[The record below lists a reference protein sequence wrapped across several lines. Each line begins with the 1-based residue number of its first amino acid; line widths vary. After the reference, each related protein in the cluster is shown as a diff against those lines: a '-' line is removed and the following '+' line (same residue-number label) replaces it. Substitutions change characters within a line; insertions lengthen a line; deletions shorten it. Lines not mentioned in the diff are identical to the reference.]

1 MRNRQNLLRNKSLTF
16 WGHLNTSSKERLVVE
31 INLEKFIMVILS
43 DIQQPTT
50 PTRLLINHHGCC
62 EVIKNP

>member
-1 MRNRQNLLRNKSLTF
+1 
-16 WGHLNTSSKERLVVE
+16 
-31 INLEKFIMVILS
+31 MVILS